1 MGHACHAKS
10 ICSPR
15 KHVRLHED
23 ETQHPRCGHHPSTTD
38 SPTIFERN
46 CHEQRLCK
54 SLLET
59 TLDRVAELE
68 SSSTWFSKRSIQGR
82 LVANTPPMIST
93 SPKQMGDRSH
103 CILQSRRWR
112 TRRSADAG
120 HVFLGVAARTARAPV
135 RAPTRRTSP
144 SLPRRHLHPSPPSRL
159 AELYRR
165 LEQLLLRHAHLRL
178 KASKT
183 KVWNCAGLLPPG
195 VPALAPDSLSG
206 SAIPHCPRRSVV

>member
-1 MGHACHAKS
+1 MARRAAS
-10 ICSPR
+10 SAVPA
-15 KHVRLHED
+15 VRPPARRGAAASCCTARGTVRSGGPSLC
-23 ETQHPRCGHHPSTTD
+23 TNVVRQGVPLCVGCGRSLPLHPS
-38 SPTIFERN
+38 
-46 CHEQRLCK
+46 
-54 SLLET
+54 
-59 TLDRVAELE
+59 
-68 SSSTWFSKRSIQGR
+68 
-82 LVANTPPMIST
+82 
-93 SPKQMGDRSH
+93 
-103 CILQSRRWR
+103 SRRWR

-120 HVFLGVAARTARAPV
+120 HVFLGVAPRTARAPV

-144 SLPRRHLHPSPPSRL
+144 SLPRRHLHPSPPSRV

-165 LEQLLLRHAHLRL
+165 LEQHLLRHAHLRL